1 MLGNTLPLNKYI
13 ISHIK
18 RFCNKNFT
26 QSDSSN
32 GSLCIMSKRREAKC
46 NCPQPVILKIGN
58 YPSVKNYSNAMKNTQ
73 VLRRLILCGI
83 WRLFILIFTGGKE
96 NKIISEMQRKHK
108 KFCRIEEN
116 IGFSGGQLWRQ
127 QRYDLNVWAL

>member
-32 GSLCIMSKRREAKC
+32 RSLCIMSKRKEAKC

-58 YPSVKNYSNAMKNTQ
+58 YPSVKNYSNAEKYASPEKAYYMRY
-73 VLRRLILCGI
+73 L
-83 WRLFILIFTGGKE
+83 
-96 NKIISEMQRKHK
+96 KIIYSNIHGRK
-108 KFCRIEEN
+108 RE
-116 IGFSGGQLWRQ
+116 
-127 QRYDLNVWAL
+127 

>member
-32 GSLCIMSKRREAKC
+32 RSLCIMSKRKEAKC

-58 YPSVKNYSNAMKNTQ
+58 YPSVKNYSNAEKYASPEKAYSMRY
-73 VLRRLILCGI
+73 L
-83 WRLFILIFTGGKE
+83 E
-96 NKIISEMQRKHK
+96 IIYSNIHGRK
-108 KFCRIEEN
+108 RE
-116 IGFSGGQLWRQ
+116 
-127 QRYDLNVWAL
+127 

>member
-32 GSLCIMSKRREAKC
+32 RSLCIMSKRKEAKC

-58 YPSVKNYSNAMKNTQ
+58 YPSVKNYSNAMKYLQKNNERLNFHQNNYNLPLFLSTRSKKPN
-73 VLRRLILCGI
+73 LRDIAFLL
-83 WRLFILIFTGGKE
+83 
-96 NKIISEMQRKHK
+96 NNNQR
-108 KFCRIEEN
+108 
-116 IGFSGGQLWRQ
+116 
-127 QRYDLNVWAL
+127 V